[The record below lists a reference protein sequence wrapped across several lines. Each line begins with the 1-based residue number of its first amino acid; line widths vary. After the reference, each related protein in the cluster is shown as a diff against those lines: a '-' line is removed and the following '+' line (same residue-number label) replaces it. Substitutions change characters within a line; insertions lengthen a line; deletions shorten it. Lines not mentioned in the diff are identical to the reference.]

1 MKRISIPGV
10 ARGLAITMSVT
21 MGIGGSIA
29 LTPQVTHAAMSSQ
42 TVVGDEIVLGQ
53 TTTLTGILAQ
63 QGQANSLASKAYFD
77 HINAQGGV
85 HGRKIRLITLDDGYN
100 ADKAVANVRQL
111 IEKDDAVALFG
122 IIGTPATTAIMP
134 IVSEVGIVNFAPY
147 TGSEALRQQTNRW
160 LYHVR
165 AGYSDETAKIV
176 DHIVLRG
183 ISEIGAV
190 YQNNAF
196 GKETVANL
204 EKILAQRKLK
214 LSVSAPIANDF
225 KDVETTVKTIAAVN
239 PKTILLITAGQPTVE
254 FIKAYNRQVT
264 GIQYFALSVMSSQ
277 ASINALGK
285 DGVGVVVSQVAP
297 FPFSGTT
304 PLVREYQKLMTAS
317 GIKELS
323 YSSVE
328 GFVNAKIMVEA
339 LRRAGKNLTR
349 EKLAE
354 ALDTMNKVDI
364 GGHVVNYSK
373 TNHQAWREVDLT
385 VISREGRFLR

>member
-1 MKRISIPGV
+1 MHTLGRIGC
-10 ARGLAITMSVT
+10 AFLLAMTMAGPFSR
-21 MGIGGSIA
+21 A
-29 LTPQVTHAAMSSQ
+29 QAAMTSQ

-63 QGQANSLASKAYFD
+63 QGQANSMASRAYFEQ
-77 HINAQGGV
+77 INAQGGI
-85 HGRKIRLITLDDGYN
+85 HGRKIRLVTLDDGYN
-100 ADKAVANVRQL
+100 AEKAVANVKQL
-111 IEKDDAVALFG
+111 LEKEEPVALFG

-134 IVSEVGIVNFAPY
+134 IVESVGIVNFAPY
-147 TGSEALRQQTNRW
+147 TGSEALRQSTSRW

-176 DHIVLRG
+176 DHIALRG
-183 ISEIGAV
+183 IKDIGAV

-196 GKETVANL
+196 GKESVANL
-204 EKILAQRKLK
+204 ERILAERKLK

-225 KDVETTVKTIAAVN
+225 KDVDNAVKTISAAN
-239 PKTILLITAGQPTVE
+239 PKTVLLITAGQPTVE
-254 FIKAYNRQVT
+254 FIKAYNKQVT
-264 GIQYFALSVMSSQ
+264 GTQYFALSVMSSQ

-297 FPFSGTT
+297 FPFSGTS
-304 PLVREYQKLMTAS
+304 PLVREYQKLMASS

-323 YSSVE
+323 YSSIE

-354 ALDTMNKVDI
+354 ALDSMRKVDI
-364 GGHVVNYSK
+364 GGYVVNYSK
-373 TNHQAWREVDLT
+373 DNHQGLREVDLT